1 MLYDPIDAFFRG
13 VSSSLVRVPLT
24 FAPLLLVLACYSLPN
39 GDLGLWALAGF
50 PFVIIGVII
59 AWATKGVIF
68 FLGFLAFFAYLIAAW
83 RFIQTDYPKEHF
95 LVLLISA
102 FVLFLPLA
110 WDEGDRAFT
119 TYSLAGGLFLTFIFC
134 GYVLPAILERLFK
147 SKNA

>member
-13 VSSSLVRVPLT
+13 ITSSLVRIPLT
-24 FAPLLLVLACYSLPN
+24 FMPLLAILACYSLPN
-39 GDLGLWALAGF
+39 GELGLWALAAF

-59 AWATKGVIF
+59 AWAAKGVIF
-68 FLGFLAFFAYLIAAW
+68 FLGFLAFFAYLISAW
-83 RFIQTDYPKEHF
+83 RFIRTDYPKEHF

-110 WDEGDRAFT
+110 WDEGSRTVT
-119 TYSLAGGLFLTFIFC
+119 TYSLAGGLLIGFVCF
-134 GYVLPAILERLFK
+134 GYIVPAILERVSK